1 MSKKVTKKVGQS
13 TRQLEKK
20 AGQKQLEFLEGVKRR
35 WMATVD
41 AIIDPL
47 MLVDKDFNILQTNR
61 ALATHAERD
70 VKKVIGSKCYKMF
83 AGRSSP
89 CPGCKLR
96 NGMETMAPQT
106 FELNNIDG
114 QYFEVTSQPIVD
126 IDGHLEGSLQIY
138 RDRTLARQLQN
149 QLVQNEKLASI
160 GLLAGGIAHELN
172 NPLGGILLFSQMLLR
187 EIPKD
192 SPHLPDVQEIETAAK
207 RCKAIVE
214 SLLDFARSQ
223 PTKDRVETVDL
234 VEALKS
240 AFRFSRVGGG
250 LMKYEIIEDYQ
261 DNEVLTVGNRNK
273 IVQVLLNLIQNGL
286 QAMPTGG
293 KMTLRA
299 YSEQDRS
306 IIEILDTGIGIP
318 PDSLKK
324 IFDPFY
330 TSKAEGEGTG
340 LGLSICHG
348 IIEELGGKIEV
359 KSKVNKGSCFRITLP
374 QPPKIKQVG

>member
-1 MSKKVTKKVGQS
+1 MSKKVTKKADQ
-13 TRQLEKK
+13 QL
-20 AGQKQLEFLEGVKRR
+20 AFLEGVKRR

-70 VKKVIGSKCYKMF
+70 VKKVLGGKCYRMF
-83 AGRSSP
+83 AGRSTP

-96 NGMETMAPQT
+96 SGMETMAPQT
-106 FELNNIDG
+106 FELKNIDG

-126 IDGHLEGSLQIY
+126 IEGQLEGSLQIY

-172 NPLGGILLFSQMLLR
+172 NPLAGILLFSQMLLR
-187 EIPKD
+187 EVPKD
-192 SPHLPDVQEIETAAK
+192 SPHLPDIQEIETAAK
-207 RCKAIVE
+207 RCKAIVDN
-214 SLLDFARSQ
+214 LLEFARAQ
-223 PTKDRVETVDL
+223 PTSDSKSETVDL

-250 LMKYEIIEDYQ
+250 LMKYEIVEDYQ
-261 DNEVLTVGNRNK
+261 DTDVFTIGNRNK

-293 KMTLRA
+293 RMTLRA
-299 YSEQDRS
+299 YSEQNKS
-306 IIEILDTGIGIP
+306 VVEILDTGIGIP
-318 PDSLKK
+318 PDALKK

-348 IIEELGGKIEV
+348 IIQELGGNIEV
-359 KSKVNKGSCFRITLP
+359 KSKVNKGSCFRVTF
-374 QPPKIKQVG
+374 PKPSELKQVVG